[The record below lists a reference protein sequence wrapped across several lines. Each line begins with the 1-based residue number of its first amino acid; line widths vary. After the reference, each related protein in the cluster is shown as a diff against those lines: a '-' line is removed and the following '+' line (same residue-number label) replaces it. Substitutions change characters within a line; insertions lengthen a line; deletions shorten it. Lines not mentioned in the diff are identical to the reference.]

1 MCLALKQVPMT
12 RSVILGTTGQVMYY
26 EKHLQNLSTPKVIP
40 PHTTLA

>member
-12 RSVILGTTGQVMYY
+12 LCVILGTTDQVMYY

-40 PHTTLA
+40 PHKTLA